1 MIIIPQGNVI
11 IWKYSF
17 SYKTI
22 SESVRGKFYKAF
34 GIGSA
39 RCGITL
45 LPSTYKNGTTK
56 TSKELEAQLQE
67 LKSNVLMSTM
77 VVLVDPRAMT
87 SDIAPQG
94 VSHVSASMADIH
106 DAYVDLHV
114 VWMRLDKDNSN
125 QVLFNSI

>member
-1 MIIIPQGNVI
+1 MPIITNN
-11 IWKYSF
+11 SNF
-17 SYKTI
+17 
-22 SESVRGKFYKAF
+22 VRGTYLKAF

-45 LPSTYKNGTTK
+45 LPTTYKNGTIK

-87 SDIAPQG
+87 GDVAHLG
-94 VSHVSASMADIH
+94 TSASMADIH
-106 DAYVDLHV
+106 DVYVDLHV
-114 VWMRLDKDNSN
+114 AWIRLDNNYPS
-125 QVLFNSI
+125 QVRLSS